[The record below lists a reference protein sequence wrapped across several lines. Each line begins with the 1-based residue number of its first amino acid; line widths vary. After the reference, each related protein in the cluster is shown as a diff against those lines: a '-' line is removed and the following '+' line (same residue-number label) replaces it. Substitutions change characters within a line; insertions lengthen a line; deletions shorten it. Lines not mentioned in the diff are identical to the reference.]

1 MGSPMWFADRL
12 QLVLGI
18 WLLVSPWMLGFS
30 EINLAKWSCVLVG
43 LGILFAVWWNILER
57 KN

>member
-1 MGSPMWFADRL
+1 MWFADRL
-12 QLVLGI
+12 QLILGI

-43 LGILFAVWWNILER
+43 LGILFAVWWNVLER